1 MKLYEITERL
11 ATLQE
16 MAEEEEVCDGVIADT
31 LEGLEGEFEDK
42 LEAYGKVMRQ
52 LEVEADAY
60 ENEAKAVANRLNQQA
75 QLLRKN
81 VERMKAAIEN
91 AMRATGKVKVK
102 TKLFDFAIRKN
113 PPALQMV
120 PGTVPPFEFLIDQ
133 EPKIDKKGIIA
144 ALKEGRTIEGCSLV
158 QKESLRISMGK
169 EKKDE

>member
-1 MKLYEITERL
+1 MKLYEITESL
-11 ATLQE
+11 ATLQA

-91 AMRATGKVKVK
+91 AMRATGKAKVK
-102 TKLFDFAIRKN
+102 THLFDFAIRKN
-113 PPALQMV
+113 PPALQME

>member
-1 MKLYEITERL
+1 MKLYEITESL

-31 LEGLEGEFEDK
+31 LEGLDGEFEDK

-52 LEVEADAY
+52 LEAEADAY
-60 ENEAKAVANRLNQQA
+60 ENEAKVVANRLNQQA

-91 AMRATGKVKVK
+91 AMRATGKAKVK
-102 TKLFDFAIRKN
+102 THLFDFSIRKN
-113 PPALQMV
+113 PPALQME

-133 EPKIDKKGIIA
+133 KGILA